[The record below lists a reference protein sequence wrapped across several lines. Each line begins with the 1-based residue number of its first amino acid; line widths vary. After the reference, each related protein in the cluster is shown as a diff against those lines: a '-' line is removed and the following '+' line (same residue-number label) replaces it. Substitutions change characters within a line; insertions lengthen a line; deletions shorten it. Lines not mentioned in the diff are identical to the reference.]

1 MTTPAATLEY
11 RGKLVHRFRAAGE
24 SGTDG
29 VFPRH
34 VGGLQLSRD
43 RFLLLLTSG
52 GWRGSDDNR
61 GTLYQIRAGG
71 YDGELLCEGVLRA
84 TTDDWDARAD
94 GRVYSS
100 QTIGPLGF
108 GVPAGALIDG
118 KVPAHAG
125 LFTFMWKRV
134 ARPLDPDTGW
144 LALETVEEVRNRL
157 DATALVEWT
166 QLRFDPATDA
176 FAPVVAVQ
184 PLRQKGYESGYPCCE
199 RAEIRRLITGMANP
213 VPIDGDA
220 TRWMAPMT
228 VFCPSTERVAC
239 LEFSYDPDAGR
250 YQWTRTG
257 PVSAEGL
264 WEPCPMRLRDGDWAI
279 SARVRPAFRRPEGG
293 VAWLRAAD
301 PLTELPQPVHVDVP
315 SPGLQTA
322 FRCADGVIRIYSN
335 DSRVRPG
342 WPGMRNPLYQW
353 EVDPEQGFAVGEP
366 QVVFD
371 SVDWKMPIRDEA
383 KTVVDQAKVL
393 LHAGGD
399 RQTVVHRLRTF
410 ALADPAHAGVAVNA
424 AEREAHGIYYSE
436 LVFDR
441 AYPGEWEF
449 AANTGG

>member
-1 MTTPAATLEY
+1 MTAPAATLDY
-11 RGKLVHRFRAAGE
+11 RGKLVHRFRTAGE
-24 SGTDG
+24 AGADG

-84 TTDDWDARAD
+84 TTDDWDARSD
-94 GRVYSS
+94 GRVYSR

-108 GVPAGALIDG
+108 GVPAGALMEG
-118 KVPAHAG
+118 QVPAHAG
-125 LFTFMWKRV
+125 LFTFMW
-134 ARPLDPDTGW
+134 T
-144 LALETVEEVRNRL
+144 
-157 DATALVEWT
+157 
-166 QLRFDPATDA
+166 
-176 FAPVVAVQ
+176 
-184 PLRQKGYESGYPCCE
+184 
-199 RAEIRRLITGMANP
+199 
-213 VPIDGDA
+213 
-220 TRWMAPMT
+220 
-228 VFCPSTERVAC
+228 
-239 LEFSYDPDAGR
+239 
-250 YQWTRTG
+250 WTRTG

-293 VAWLRAAD
+293 MAWLRAAD
-301 PLTELPQPVHVDVP
+301 PLSDLPQPVYVDVP
-315 SPGLQTA
+315 APGLQTA
-322 FRCADGVIRIYSN
+322 FRCADGVIRIYGN

-353 EVDPEQGFAVGEP
+353 DVDTECGFAAGEP

-371 SVDWKMPIRDEA
+371 AVDWKMPIRDEA
-383 KTVVDQAKVL
+383 KAVVDQAKVL
-393 LHAGGD
+393 SHAGGD

-424 AEREAHGIYYSE
+424 AERQAHGVYYSD

-441 AYPGEWEF
+441 AHPGEWDF
-449 AANTGG
+449 PANIGA

>member
-1 MTTPAATLEY
+1 MTTPAATLDY

-61 GTLYQIRAGG
+61 ATLYQIRAGG

-94 GRVYSS
+94 GRVYKRE
-100 QTIGPLGF
+100 TVGPVGF

-118 KVPAHAG
+118 QVPAHAG
-125 LFTFMWKRV
+125 LFVFMWKRV

-144 LALETVEEVRNRL
+144 LALETIEEGRTRL

-166 QLRFDPATDA
+166 QLRFDPATDG
-176 FAPVVAVQ
+176 FVPVVGVQ
-184 PLRQKGYESGYPCCE
+184 PLRQKGYGSGYTCCE
-199 RAEIRRLITGMANP
+199 RAEIRRLITGMVNP

-220 TRWMAPMT
+220 TRWLAPMT

-239 LEFSYDPDAGR
+239 LEFSYGPATGR
-250 YQWTRTG
+250 YEWTRTG

-279 SARVRPAFRRPEGG
+279 SARVRPGFRRPEGG

-301 PLTELPQPVHVDVP
+301 PLTELPQPVYVDVP

-322 FRCADGVIRIYSN
+322 FRCADGVIRMYSN

-353 EVDPEQGFAVGEP
+353 EVDPEQGFAAGEP

-383 KTVVDQAKVL
+383 NAVVDQAKVL
-393 LHAGGD
+393 SHVGGD

-424 AEREAHGIYYSE
+424 AERETHGIYYSE

-449 AANTGG
+449 AANTGE